1 MFDQSNN
8 IGAVDVEMDGSAFEE
23 KSFFKILGLSF
34 FFSKTDWGSCIIS
47 IAKTDSKKIGAL
59 VHSMSPEVVLYFYKS
74 VWPCME

>member
-8 IGAVDVEMDGSAFEE
+8 IGAVYVEMDGSAFEE
-23 KSFFKILGLSF
+23 KSFFKILGLPF
-34 FFSKTDWGSCIIS
+34 PSKLDWGSCIIS

-74 VWPCME
+74 MWPCME